1 MLLCLQVNNAGG
13 CMLIVAVSVSQQL
26 AMSSPFE
33 QHAECP
39 CASDSSAVSHVPLV
53 LLLPSPAP
61 FVQAL

>member
-1 MLLCLQVNNAGG
+1 
-13 CMLIVAVSVSQQL
+13 MLIVAVSVSQQL